1 MSGKS
6 GIVNSRGMRTRR
18 RGGLVSKGD
27 GLDRSAPDTM
37 ASLADQWHE
46 HMSQRNYSPR
56 TVQLYKEANR
66 CFLRWC
72 EERGIITPRHVTREL
87 LQSFQKHLY
96 RYRKSD
102 GSPIA
107 VSTQRKRLSV
117 LKCFF
122 EYLCRIDYLP
132 ANPASSLD
140 LPRKPRRGL
149 PKALSQEDIKT
160 LMSIP
165 DITDPLGIRD
175 RAILETFYATGARRT
190 ELTNLEVSDLDLNR
204 QTMFIRRGKG
214 GKSRFVPVGRTAL
227 YWLHKYLDVT
237 RPLLVIDDEEKSL
250 FLSGYGTSF
259 NSTYLGNW
267 VARILKN
274 AGIVD
279 QGSCHLL
286 RHSCATHMLENGADI
301 RLIQQL
307 LGHESLDTTSIYT
320 EVAIKHLKEVYNQTH
335 PSSLEKPLSI

>member
-1 MSGKS
+1 MSGKK
-6 GIVNSRGMRTRR
+6 GITNSRGMRGRK
-18 RGGLVSKGD
+18 RGGFASKGD

-37 ASLADQWHE
+37 ASLADQWLE
-46 HMSQRNYSPR
+46 HMRQRNYSPR
-56 TVQLYKEANR
+56 TVQLYNEGNR
-66 CFLRWC
+66 SFLRWC
-72 EERGIITPRHVTREL
+72 QERGITTPRQVTRPI
-87 LQSFQKHLY
+87 LQSFQKHLH
-96 RYRKSD
+96 RYRKPD
-102 GSPIA
+102 GEPIA
-107 VSTQRKRLSV
+107 VSTQRKRLGI

-122 EYLCRIDYLP
+122 EHLCRIDYLP
-132 ANPASSLD
+132 ANPASSLE

-190 ELTNLEVSDLDLNR
+190 ELARLRVQDLDLSR
-204 QTMFIRRGKG
+204 QTLLIHKGKG
-214 GKSRFVPVGRTAL
+214 GKTRLVPVGKTAL
-227 YWLHKYLDVT
+227 HWLQQYLDIT
-237 RPLLVIDDEEKSL
+237 RPLLAIDDEEKAL
-250 FLSGYGTSF
+250 FLSGYGTGF
-259 NSTYLGNW
+259 NPTYIGNW
-267 VARILKN
+267 VARTLKN
-274 AGIVD
+274 AGLVE

-320 EVAIKHLKEVYNQTH
+320 EVAIKHLREVYNQTH
-335 PSSLEKPLSI
+335 PSATG